1 MVKDVAKNNRGASW
15 SQRDTCSQTLT
26 DTPCS
31 QTRQTQV
38 SRQRASV
45 EAALLFLD
53 QALIL
58 GLSRLDSEELKAP
71 LLYPQTT
78 GCYAL
83 DISTS
88 DIRRKDR
95 V

>member
-1 MVKDVAKNNRGASW
+1 M
-15 SQRDTCSQTLT
+15 
-26 DTPCS
+26 
-31 QTRQTQV
+31 
-38 SRQRASV
+38 

-88 DIRRKDR
+88 DIRRKDKSLILTTPSR
-95 V
+95 PHARLGASSSLESQVPLGDWPKGAHPP